1 MGSEMCIRDRRSS
14 DRRSTFDSRL
24 SRGER
29 ESRDESRVTQTAYV
43 SLIEIRLD
51 LRHSANLKEKRKVVS
66 SLKAQIRQRFV
77 AAVAEIDA
85 QDDRR
90 RAVLL
95 CALVGGAE
103 VRERSAEL
111 ERFVE
116 ARSPDGCGFERN
128 LLTLADVRD

>member
-1 MGSEMCIRDRRSS
+1 MP
-14 DRRSTFDSRL
+14 T
-24 SRGER
+24 
-29 ESRDESRVTQTAYV
+29 TYV
-43 SLIEIRLD
+43 SLTEIQLD
-51 LRHSANLKEKRKVVS
+51 LRQAQNLKEKRKVVS

-85 QDDRR
+85 HDDRR

-103 VRERSAEL
+103 LRERATEL

-116 ARSPDGCGFERN
+116 ARCPDGCAFERD
-128 LLTLADVRD
+128 LLTLDDLRAMRVSDAPVMLARVWPVAIECAESMRSCAR

>member
-1 MGSEMCIRDRRSS
+1 
-14 DRRSTFDSRL
+14 
-24 SRGER
+24 
-29 ESRDESRVTQTAYV
+29 
-43 SLIEIRLD
+43 
-51 LRHSANLKEKRKVVS
+51 VVS

-103 VRERSAEL
+103 VRERTAEL

-116 ARSPDGCGFERN
+116 ARCPDGCGFERN